1 MTAQNILNVAMSA
14 FKQKFTDFCKIND
27 CRFDDHLDAGTLKK
41 LTNALMAAAGA
52 SGNAG
57 LTEYL
62 QSHDKKAATVRFRD
76 TTYRYKGIS
85 EKTFLTLFGEVV
97 VNRSI
102 YGNGRCGTAYHVPL
116 DAALGLENDDYATW
130 ETREMILFAASS
142 ASPTDVER
150 LLRKTCFCNPSDT
163 AVQNIITR
171 DGKRMELHRTEIADT
186 VQQKQVIPPDAA
198 VFVASLD
205 GANILLREKGI
216 KKGRKTQRPVDADD
230 GGESPTAFRNAMVGS
245 FSLYGND
252 TEDGRPQRICS
263 NYIARMPQEKAVV
276 FKEDFERVIRYYN
289 VKHTGERIL
298 LCDGFRSI
306 WKYAQQCPELSG
318 YRHLIDF
325 FHVTEHLSRAAEAI
339 FGASSSQA
347 TWWYD
352 KWREALL
359 SDPRAPGAIIRS
371 IEGYRERFK
380 FTKSRLKELQKEL
393 TFFKRNKQLM
403 TYAEFRKRGFPIGSG
418 PVEAAAKVLVK
429 QRMCR
434 SGMRWSR
441 SGGQYVLTL
450 RAYMKSGTWDEMWNA
465 YQTIRQ
471 AA

>member
-1 MTAQNILNVAMSA
+1 MTVQNILNVAMNA
-14 FKQKFTDFCKIND
+14 FKQKFINFCEKND
-27 CRFDDHLDAGTLKK
+27 CRIDGHLTADALEK
-41 LTNALMAAAGA
+41 LTDALMSAAGA
-52 SGNAG
+52 AGNAG

-62 QSHDKKAATVRFRD
+62 QGHDKKTATVRFRD

-102 YGNGRCGTAYHVPL
+102 YGNDRAGAGYHVPL

-130 ETREMILFAASS
+130 ETREMILFAASGS
-142 ASPTDVER
+142 SPSDVEM

-163 AVQNIITR
+163 AIQNIITR
-171 DGKRMELHRTEIADT
+171 DGKRMESHRAEIADT
-186 VQQKQVIPPDAA
+186 VQKKQVVPPDATIL
-198 VFVASLD
+198 VASLD
-205 GANILLREKGI
+205 GANVLLREKGI
-216 KKGRKTQRPVDADD
+216 KKGRTTQRPVDADD

-252 TEDGRPQRICS
+252 KDDGKPQRICS

-289 VKHTGERIL
+289 VNHTGERIL

-306 WKYAQQCPELSG
+306 WKYARQCPELSG

-325 FHVTEHLSRAAEAI
+325 FHTTEHLSRAAEAI

-359 SDPRAPGAIIRS
+359 VDPRAPGAIIRS
-371 IEGYRERFK
+371 IEGYRDRLE

-393 TFFKRNKQLM
+393 TFFKL
-403 TYAEFRKRGFPIGSG
+403 ADLSLI
-418 PVEAAAKVLVK
+418 
-429 QRMCR
+429 
-434 SGMRWSR
+434 
-441 SGGQYVLTL
+441 
-450 RAYMKSGTWDEMWNA
+450 D
-465 YQTIRQ
+465 QTISRNLTNKSQ
-471 AA
+471 VI